1 MMTANRSIVFEKNK
15 FYHIYNRGHNKQQIF
30 FDPKDYDRFYQNIA
44 RFRLVCPSIQIISWC
59 FLPNHFHFLM
69 IDKSLDKSS
78 DTYPEDTY
86 PKTEQISIFMQKLQQ
101 AYAAFFNTKYG
112 ESIKEGKKGPVFEGR
127 FKAKLVEDE
136 DYLLQIKQYIE
147 WNAVKH
153 EIVDK
158 PEDWEYTSF
167 IPGAADVETEVGL
180 EFNPYFE

>member
-1 MMTANRSIVFEKNK
+1 MTANKSIVFEKNK
-15 FYHIYNRGHNKQQIF
+15 FYHIYNRGHNEQQIF
-30 FDPKDYDRFYQNIA
+30 FDAKDYAWFYQNIA
-44 RFRLVCPSIQIISWC
+44 QFRFACPSIQIVSWC

-69 IDKSLDKSS
+69 IDKSLD
-78 DTYPEDTY
+78 TYPKDTY

-112 ESIKEGKKGPVFEGR
+112 ESIKEGKKGPVFEGN

-136 DYLLQIKQYIE
+136 NYLLQIKQYIE

-153 EIVDK
+153 GIVDK
-158 PEDWEYTSF
+158 PSEWEYTSF
-167 IPGAADVETEVGL
+167 IPGAVDLEPMVGL

>member
-1 MMTANRSIVFEKNK
+1 MIANKSVEFEKNK

-30 FDPKDYDRFYQNIA
+30 FDAKDYDWFYQNIA
-44 RFRLVCPSIQIISWC
+44 QFKLACPNIQIISWC

-69 IDKSLDKSS
+69 IEKSLD
-78 DTYPEDTY
+78 TYPKDTY

-101 AYAAFFNTKYG
+101 AYATFFNTKYG
-112 ESIKEGKKGPVFEGR
+112 ESIKEGKKGLVFEER

-158 PEDWEYTSF
+158 PEEWGYTSF
-167 IPGAADVETEVGL
+167 IPGTIDSELSVGL